1 MDDLFSFI
9 RHLPMSEQLLAINS
23 KLKHLPIGAGNTNIS
38 LRQMLRV
45 LRIANGDELRLK
57 DIIRRTLMVDCL
69 PNHLKF
75 PINQVLGPP
84 TGTSTSDHHRY
95 EITDSQT
102 HIRYAQII
110 LFVCMIPLFFVI
122 ELMKSY

>member
-1 MDDLFSFI
+1 MDELFSFI

-75 PINQVLGPP
+75 PINQVLGPA
-84 TGTSTSDHHRY
+84 TGASTIDRHRY

-110 LFVCMIPLFFVI
+110 LFVCMIH
-122 ELMKSY
+122 SYFLL